1 MKKQEIMAKIEKAAA
16 KYKKNAQTF
25 AESDHPQIIK
35 LRIRAEAKQE
45 AFKAVLLAMR
55 GEGVYLNIEAS

>member
-1 MKKQEIMAKIEKAAA
+1 MKKQELIAKIERAIE
-16 KYKKNAQTF
+16 KYKKNAQSF
-25 AESDHPQIIK
+25 AESDHPQIIR

-45 AFKAVLLAMR
+45 AFEAVLLAMR

>member
-1 MKKQEIMAKIEKAAA
+1 MKKQEIIAKIERAIE
-16 KYKKNAQTF
+16 KYKKNARSF

-45 AFKAVLLAMR
+45 AFEAVLLAMR
-55 GEGVYLNIEAS
+55 GEDVYLNIEAS